1 MRRVADYGLI
11 KVADLDCD
19 LATSVRDRSE
29 IADMTIA
36 ADPDWRAPG
45 RRAVISTLQP
55 FIEFGGTSPDEGLR

>member
-19 LATSVRDRSE
+19 LTTGVRHGPE

-36 ADPDWRAPG
+36 ADPDRRAPG
-45 RRAVISTLQP
+45 RRAAISTLQQ
-55 FIEFGGTSPDEGLR
+55 FIEFGGTSPDERVR